1 MTFFFFSIRK
11 IILFAGTF
19 MRDGRGRVNFFPS
32 IFFLLFT
39 LFQRRFKACAMYILD
54 TLPFFY
60 FFCPGLIGDVL
71 VRGCRSIVLCLH
83 HHMQYIEG
91 GRPLLDSFI
100 SRLPNLHD
108 FKRGTRVYSQ
118 LLKTQ
123 RRISLD
129 LAILSAETERG

>member
-1 MTFFFFSIRK
+1 M
-11 IILFAGTF
+11 
-19 MRDGRGRVNFFPS
+19 S
-32 IFFLLFT
+32 IFFRQFFLFT

-54 TLPFFY
+54 TLLFFY

-83 HHMQYIEG
+83 HHVQYIEG
-91 GRPLLDSFI
+91 GRPFLDSFI

-108 FKRGTRVYSQ
+108 FKRGTIFTIAQ
-118 LLKTQ
+118 DQ

>member
-1 MTFFFFSIRK
+1 
-11 IILFAGTF
+11 
-19 MRDGRGRVNFFPS
+19 
-32 IFFLLFT
+32 
-39 LFQRRFKACAMYILD
+39 MYILD

-60 FFCPGLIGDVL
+60 FFCPGLIGDGL

-83 HHMQYIEG
+83 HHVQYIKG

-123 RRISLD
+123 RRISPGCGNP
-129 LAILSAETERG
+129 ERGDGAPVKDCQN